1 MKIGYACTPL
11 MVPYKTT
18 RKLTL
23 SNYSEEKVSL
33 LIKENLE
40 DLYSILY
47 YNNSKNINFFRISSD
62 VIPLESHPINNYN
75 WWDNNKNLLDKIGS
89 YIKTNNIIKSREHR
103 KYVLY
108 FFCVG
113 KIEDFPIQ
121 QKML

>member
-47 YNNSKNINFFRISSD
+47 YNNSKNINFFITF
-62 VIPLESHPINNYN
+62 
-75 WWDNNKNLLDKIGS
+75 LLMDLS
-89 YIKTNNIIKSREHR
+89 IK
-103 KYVLY
+103 
-108 FFCVG
+108 
-113 KIEDFPIQ
+113 
-121 QKML
+121 